1 MQIPKFPKLYSITKS
16 EKIKEWM
23 ITVSGNNKLG
33 IITIETGFPGSKPT
47 IFETKIDKGK
57 NIGKK
62 NETTPLDQAISEA
75 KSKWNKKKD
84 SGYTEN
90 KSGVSESNIILPMLA
105 VKYTERFKDITFP
118 CYMQKKLDGLRAITV
133 KTDGK
138 IALYS
143 RKQNEFTH
151 LDHILDELNL
161 AMKSGVLNLDGEL
174 YSENDSTNKSKKVTA
189 RKKVEEHSTLTF
201 QELSG
206 LIRKKTVTE
215 DDIKK
220 LKNVIY
226 IVYDIAVENTNYEDR
241 LKLLKE
247 FFKNNKFKYVKLLE
261 TEVCKSPEDV
271 QSFHDSYVKEGYEG
285 LILRNKLGY
294 YEPKN
299 RSKNLQK
306 LKSFQDEEFKI
317 VGFTSEDSATEK
329 GAIIWKCITKDN
341 KEFTVRPKGTM
352 EQRRKL
358 FKNGNK
364 YIGEMLTVTFFDL
377 SDEGIPFHATTR
389 HGGEADIRSLEK

>member
-16 EKIKEWM
+16 EKIKEWV

-90 KSGVSESNIILPMLA
+90 KSGISESNIILPMLA

-118 CYMQKKLDGLRAITV
+118 AFCQKKLDGLRAITV

-143 RKQNEFTH
+143 RKQNKFTH
-151 LDHILDELNL
+151 LDHILDELNI
-161 AMKSGVLNLDGEL
+161 AMKSGILNLDGEL

-189 RKKVEEHSTLTF
+189 RTKVEEHSTLTF

-215 DDIKK
+215 QDIKK

-261 TEVCKSPEDV
+261 TELCKSSDDV
-271 QSFHDSYVKEGYEG
+271 QSFHDNYVKEGYEG
-285 LILRNKLGY
+285 LIIRNKLGY

-329 GAIIWKCITKDN
+329 GAIIYICTTKYG
-341 KEFTVRPKGTM
+341 KEFSVRPKGSI
-352 EQRRKL
+352 EERRKL

-377 SDEGIPFHATTR
+377 SDDGIPFHASTPYP
-389 HGGEADIRSLEK
+389 GEASIRSLEI